1 MPDTEQKFYKK
12 TFEKIPAEKRERVLR
27 VITEEFANNGF
38 NNTSVSQIAKKS
50 GISVGS
56 VYKYFENKEEMFSM
70 VVQEGLSQLENLL
83 TSLVSSDEDIA
94 VKAEII
100 IRELIKFSN
109 EKPELIKLYCAL
121 TADGSSEIL
130 SSFSQKIE
138 ALSAQIYVQALEE
151 AQKTGDVRSDID
163 PKFFAFLLDNVFMML
178 QFSTACEYYKKR
190 FYVYTGRTSEESEEL
205 IVEQTIKFLKA
216 AFNFK

>member
-1 MPDTEQKFYKK
+1 MQATEQKFYKK
-12 TFEKIPAEKRERVLR
+12 TFEKIPAEKRERILR

-38 NNTSVSQIAKKS
+38 NNTSISQIASKS

-56 VYKYFENKEEMFSM
+56 VYKYFENKEEIFKM
-70 VVQEGLSQLENLL
+70 VVEDGLSQLESLL
-83 TSLVSSDEDIA
+83 TRLVSSNDDIA

-109 EKPELIKLYCAL
+109 EKPELVKLYCAL
-121 TADGSSEIL
+121 TADGSSELL
-130 SSFSQKIE
+130 SSLSQQIE
-138 ALSAQIYVQALEE
+138 ALSAQIYSKVLEE

-163 PKFFAFLLDNVFMML
+163 PSFFAFLLDNVFMML

-190 FYVYTGRTSEESEEL
+190 FNIYMGKNPEESEEI
-205 IVEQTIKFLKA
+205 IVEQTLKFLKA